1 MKKHF
6 TLIELL
12 VVIAIIAI
20 LAAMLLPALSKAR
33 EKARSI
39 SCVNN
44 LKQIGLMAAIY
55 QTDSD
60 DYFMA
65 SNMQWP
71 EYQSYIGS
79 YSATPWI
86 VYMNRVM
93 GVDAK
98 VFDCPSASPSEMAVN
113 LRKSI
118 DDLRTALSNPASLF
132 KNCSYGHNFGTF
144 AKHTVRANVE
154 TTDIFTNKVGAV
166 NLTKISNGGKVTGAA
181 PLSRLIYFG
190 DSTPIDAI
198 PDGLKGDLDGGV
210 SYLIQPGNVYP
221 NYVSLHCYF
230 STHTR
235 HSNLANFV
243 MADAH
248 VESIGVEKI
257 KVYDWKDCYWSPRF
271 MKDDSGNAYL
281 Y

>member
-33 EKARSI
+33 EKARAI

-60 DYFMA
+60 DYYMA
-65 SNMQWP
+65 TFVQWP
-71 EYQSYIGS
+71 EYQSLIGS
-79 YSATPWI
+79 VSMTPWL

-98 VFDCPSASPSEMAVN
+98 VFDCPSANPAEMAVN

-118 DDLRTALSNPASLF
+118 DDLKTSLGSPATLF

-144 AKHTVRANVE
+144 AKRVCLSSAD
-154 TTDIFTNKVGAV
+154 TTDIFENKVRPV
-166 NLTKISNGGKVTGAA
+166 NLSQIVNGGRTTGGGN
-181 PLSRLIYFG
+181 LSKLIFIG

-198 PDGLKGDLDGGV
+198 SSDMLANLNGGI
-210 SYLIQPGNVYP
+210 SFLIQPSNVYP
-221 NYVSLHCYF
+221 LFAPSACYF
-230 STHTR
+230 STHAR
-235 HSNLANFV
+235 HSNMANFV

-248 VESIGVEKI
+248 VEPLGVEQI
-257 KVYDWKDCYWSPRF
+257 KVYDWKKCFWSPRF
-271 MKDDSGNAYL
+271 MKDSSGNAYL